1 MCGAL
6 TAVHPVQAVCVIL
19 DVKPAKA
26 KDEAGKQIND
36 YWKPSVALLNEKDFL
51 NKLKSYDKDNI
62 NPKLIDRIRTTYL
75 TNEGFTP
82 ENAKKAS
89 PAAEGMCKWVHA
101 MSSYEKV
108 SCALLAMLAPPL
120 PPPSLSYTPE
130 ARFQITLQRSVLQ
143 HCCSDTVGSTCTKL
157 ALPQSAVQKKLS
169 VQSDWGMRMQQMC
182 LAVQVAKVVAP
193 KKAALHEAEAS
204 YEEVMVGLRAKQAE
218 LKV

>member
-1 MCGAL
+1 M
-6 TAVHPVQAVCVIL
+6 QAVCVIL

-62 NPKLIDRIRTTYL
+62 NSKLIERIRTTYL

-108 SCALLAMLAPPL
+108 C
-120 PPPSLSYTPE
+120 PPSWLRLHHKGGLCHT
-130 ARFQITLQRSVLQ
+130 
-143 HCCSDTVGSTCTKL
+143 CCCVCYIL
-157 ALPQSAVQKKLS
+157 
-169 VQSDWGMRMQQMC
+169 C
-182 LAVQVAKVVAP
+182 LARLDVYFVHADWDTK
-193 KKAALHEAEAS
+193 
-204 YEEVMVGLRAKQAE
+204 KQATALAE
-218 LKV
+218 QSPLTSVTDFQ

>member
-1 MCGAL
+1 MFTLQEFSYLLCVDGSSCIDSYW
-6 TAVHPVQAVCVIL
+6 HVQAVCVIL

-26 KDEAGKQIND
+26 KDEAGKPIND

-62 NPKLIDRIRTTYL
+62 NPKLIDKIRTSYL

-108 SCALLAMLAPPL
+108 SCAAERQAAW
-120 PPPSLSYTPE
+120 S
-130 ARFQITLQRSVLQ
+130 QRPQ
-143 HCCSDTVGSTCTKL
+143 HAVHM
-157 ALPQSAVQKKLS
+157 SASQHHV
-169 VQSDWGMRMQQMC
+169 
-182 LAVQVAKVVAP
+182 
-193 KKAALHEAEAS
+193 
-204 YEEVMVGLRAKQAE
+204 
-218 LKV
+218 

>member
-1 MCGAL
+1 MVRAFVWQMLDRCSRVL
-6 TAVHPVQAVCVIL
+6 DRLSDVQAVCVIL

-26 KDEAGKQIND
+26 KDEAGKPIND

-62 NPKLIDRIRTTYL
+62 NPKLIEKIRSTYL

-108 SCALLAMLAPPL
+108 QNNF
-120 PPPSLSYTPE
+120 SLMHS
-130 ARFQITLQRSVLQ
+130 L
-143 HCCSDTVGSTCTKL
+143 
-157 ALPQSAVQKKLS
+157 
-169 VQSDWGMRMQQMC
+169 
-182 LAVQVAKVVAP
+182 
-193 KKAALHEAEAS
+193 
-204 YEEVMVGLRAKQAE
+204 
-218 LKV
+218 

>member
-1 MCGAL
+1 M
-6 TAVHPVQAVCVIL
+6 QAVCVIL

-62 NPKLIDRIRTTYL
+62 NPKLIERIRTGYL

-108 SCALLAMLAPPL
+108 SL
-120 PPPSLSYTPE
+120 PPPACTLCHTGCVPHNCIGACAKLQKVYHMYTIRQHSLSAKY
-130 ARFQITLQRSVLQ
+130 VLWPTSR
-143 HCCSDTVGSTCTKL
+143 HCD
-157 ALPQSAVQKKLS
+157 VQECAQWQLS
-169 VQSDWGMRMQQMC
+169 Q
-182 LAVQVAKVVAP
+182 
-193 KKAALHEAEAS
+193 
-204 YEEVMVGLRAKQAE
+204 
-218 LKV
+218 

>member
-1 MCGAL
+1 M
-6 TAVHPVQAVCVIL
+6 QAVCVIL

-26 KDEAGKQIND
+26 KDEAGKPIND

-62 NPKLIDRIRTTYL
+62 NPKLIEKIRSTYL

-108 SCALLAMLAPPL
+108 SPL
-120 PPPSLSYTPE
+120 QACL
-130 ARFQITLQRSVLQ
+130 TLQQQLECPVMPIRVHWFSVALTFHFDSQTGLGRS
-143 HCCSDTVGSTCTKL
+143 G
-157 ALPQSAVQKKLS
+157 
-169 VQSDWGMRMQQMC
+169 
-182 LAVQVAKVVAP
+182 
-193 KKAALHEAEAS
+193 
-204 YEEVMVGLRAKQAE
+204 
-218 LKV
+218 

>member
-1 MCGAL
+1 MQLPMPPCLAAKQTL
-6 TAVHPVQAVCVIL
+6 ISATAAEPVSAEATERAWRVVIACHASAVDAIVMQAVCVIL

-26 KDEAGKQIND
+26 KDDAGKPIND

-62 NPKLIDRIRTTYL
+62 NPKLIDKIRTSYL

-108 SCALLAMLAPPL
+108 CFIDFISVIAAG
-120 PPPSLSYTPE
+120 SLKWLYTKNCTT
-130 ARFQITLQRSVLQ
+130 AR
-143 HCCSDTVGSTCTKL
+143 
-157 ALPQSAVQKKLS
+157 
-169 VQSDWGMRMQQMC
+169 
-182 LAVQVAKVVAP
+182 
-193 KKAALHEAEAS
+193 AAE
-204 YEEVMVGLRAKQAE
+204 
-218 LKV
+218 

>member
-1 MCGAL
+1 MGIACDATELGAH
-6 TAVHPVQAVCVIL
+6 VMQAVCVIL

-26 KDEAGKQIND
+26 KDDAGKPIND

-62 NPKLIDRIRTTYL
+62 NPKLIDKIRTSYL

-108 SCALLAMLAPPL
+108 GNWCHL
-120 PPPSLSYTPE
+120 E
-130 ARFQITLQRSVLQ
+130 
-143 HCCSDTVGSTCTKL
+143 
-157 ALPQSAVQKKLS
+157 
-169 VQSDWGMRMQQMC
+169 
-182 LAVQVAKVVAP
+182 
-193 KKAALHEAEAS
+193 
-204 YEEVMVGLRAKQAE
+204 
-218 LKV
+218 

>member
-1 MCGAL
+1 MIG
-6 TAVHPVQAVCVIL
+6 VQAVCVIL

-26 KDEAGKQIND
+26 KDEAGKPIND

-62 NPKLIDRIRTTYL
+62 NPKLIEKIRSTYL

-108 SCALLAMLAPPL
+108 SPL
-120 PPPSLSYTPE
+120 QACL
-130 ARFQITLQRSVLQ
+130 TL
-143 HCCSDTVGSTCTKL
+143 HTT
-157 ALPQSAVQKKLS
+157 
-169 VQSDWGMRMQQMC
+169 
-182 LAVQVAKVVAP
+182 
-193 KKAALHEAEAS
+193 AA
-204 YEEVMVGLRAKQAE
+204 
-218 LKV
+218 

>member
-1 MCGAL
+1 M
-6 TAVHPVQAVCVIL
+6 IL

-26 KDEAGKQIND
+26 KDEAGKPIND

-62 NPKLIDRIRTTYL
+62 NPRLIDRIRTTYL

-108 SCALLAMLAPPL
+108 RFLPTTCCYSSFTRSACTVFQLL
-120 PPPSLSYTPE
+120 
-130 ARFQITLQRSVLQ
+130 
-143 HCCSDTVGSTCTKL
+143 
-157 ALPQSAVQKKLS
+157 
-169 VQSDWGMRMQQMC
+169 
-182 LAVQVAKVVAP
+182 
-193 KKAALHEAEAS
+193 LH
-204 YEEVMVGLRAKQAE
+204 
-218 LKV
+218 